1 MKPKQLFLIFLSL
14 TTTVKALQFNKVIIW
29 GHKLHSHTH
38 SYIHYGFTKA
48 FKAMGYETYWLD
60 NKDDISEID
69 FSNSLFITEGQVDQ
83 KMPRRSD
90 CIYILHNRDA
100 KNYSTVPQK
109 HRLGMQVYTNDCEN
123 RNCTKMADCIL
134 YSTRERIIYLPWATD
149 LLPHE
154 IDQVKLQATL
164 TRANKEI
171 PFIGSYMGGTFNNS
185 TEWQQFAKAAQKYGC
200 LFKHYAATSRN
211 MEENQSITQN
221 AYLAPAIQGKW
232 QCETGYIPCRIFKNI
247 SYGQIGITNNPTV
260 YKLFN
265 HTIVYNPDTYQLFID
280 AKKRLET
287 ITIEELHAQMDFV
300 RDHHTYINRV
310 NCLLRYISEC
320 LG

>member
-1 MKPKQLFLIFLSL
+1 MKSKLLFLIFLSL
-14 TTTVKALQFNKVIIW
+14 TNTARTAQFNKIIIW

-38 SYIHYGFTKA
+38 SYIHYGFNKA

-60 NKDDISEID
+60 NKDDISKID

-90 CIYILHNRDA
+90 CIYILHNCDA
-100 KNYSTVPQK
+100 KNYPTVPQN
-109 HRLGMQVYTNDCEN
+109 RLLNMEVYTNNSEN
-123 RNCTKMADCIL
+123 YNFTKLADCIF
-134 YSTRERIIYLPWATD
+134 YSTKHRTIHLPWATD

-154 IDQVKLQATL
+154 IDQIKQQTTL
-164 TRANKEI
+164 KKNTKEI
-171 PFIGSYMGGTFNNS
+171 PFIGSYMGNKFNNV
-185 TEWQQFAKAAQKYGC
+185 TQWQQFAIAAKKYGYP
-200 LFKHYAATSRN
+200 FRHYAATSRS
-211 MEENQSITQN
+211 MEENQSIIQQ

-232 QCETGYIPCRIFKNI
+232 QCEVGYIPCRIFKNI

-265 HTIVYNPDTYQLFID
+265 QMIVFNSDPYQLFID
-280 AKKRLET
+280 AKNRLET

-300 RDHHTYINRV
+300 RDNHTYINRAE
-310 NCLLRYISEC
+310 CLLKYISEC
-320 LG
+320 LR